1 MSIYFLHPELSQ
13 CRRLFLRDYEA
24 EAWIGVHGYEKE
36 AKQRILINVD
46 VFVPLNITQS
56 VSDDINEVIDYDF
69 IRTAVANRLQQG
81 HIHLQETL
89 IDDVAEELLRHP
101 GVVAVRI
108 SSQKTDIYPECKS
121 VGVEILRF
129 SA

>member
-1 MSIYFLHPELSQ
+1 MSVYFLHPELSQ

-36 AKQRILINVD
+36 SKQRILINVD
-46 VFVPLNITQS
+46 VFVPLQMTRP
-56 VSDDINEVIDYDF
+56 VSDDISEVIDYDF
-69 IRTAVANRLQQG
+69 IRTAIENRLNQG

-89 IDDVAEELLRHP
+89 VDDIADKLLQRS
-101 GVVAVRI
+101 GVLAVRV
-108 SSQKTDIYPECKS
+108 SSQKIDIYPECES

-129 SA
+129 AT